1 MTAPPHPVATR
12 NAHFSAQDQ
21 RVPAPSSTT
30 RRPGSHAHT
39 LLPRNDDV
47 AVFLTSLKPRQA
59 GSVPRAGEPAP
70 LGPRRLAH
78 NHHLSLGV
86 LTARLLRSNRLMRA
100 GLPLGARATP
110 VPNTPAS
117 ETRGQVRQVPGGS
130 GLPLANRQ
138 APGSD
143 PKPPPAPP
151 ALTRPAGRPPPAWA
165 LEEVGTDAA
174 RWLLCV
180 AVRCRPS
187 EASEAPSHQPRP
199 RAQRPR
205 PGTGPHAR
213 GSRTGQSRPGP
224 LQTGLLQRHASMRGH
239 IQN

>member
-130 GLPLANRQ
+130 ALPPGQQAGPRLRPKATACTSRPHPPRRQ
-138 APGSD
+138 A
-143 PKPPPAPP
+143 
-151 ALTRPAGRPPPAWA
+151 
-165 LEEVGTDAA
+165 AA
-174 RWLLCV
+174 RLGPRRGGDRCSTMA
-180 AVRCRPS
+180 AVCGC
-187 EASEAPSHQPRP
+187 Q
-199 RAQRPR
+199 
-205 PGTGPHAR
+205 
-213 GSRTGQSRPGP
+213 
-224 LQTGLLQRHASMRGH
+224 M
-239 IQN
+239 